1 MWEQQSSENAEA
13 IPSKDGGRFLMSIKD
28 KFMDMM
34 KISDVDDSEEFDEEF
49 DGYEEGYDEELEDED
64 FEEVEEEEEK
74 PAPKKPIFSFHRKP
88 KEEPEDFDDED
99 DGRVI
104 PFHGRLEEGETVRVI
119 KPQEFNEAQIVA
131 DFLKD
136 GKTIVV
142 NLEGIEIS
150 QAQRI
155 IDFIGG
161 ASFAVDGSLKA
172 ISNNIFIVAPGNI
185 EVSGDLRDEIVGEN
199 IISPELGKF

>member
-1 MWEQQSSENAEA
+1 MGFA
-13 IPSKDGGRFLMSIKD
+13 D
-28 KFMDMM
+28 KLLGFMKFNDT
-34 KISDVDDSEEFDEEF
+34 DDD
-49 DGYEEGYDEELEDED
+49 YDEEYSDEYEEIDEDEY
-64 FEEVEEEEEK
+64 EEEEAQEKEDTVEEAAPKKPLLSFRRKKKPEPEEEK
-74 PAPKKPIFSFHRKP
+74 PDIHL
-88 KEEPEDFDDED
+88 ETDN
-99 DGRVI
+99 RVI
-104 PFHGRLEEGETVRVI
+104 PFGGRKEEGEIVKVI

-131 DFLKD
+131 DFLKE

-161 ASFAVDGSLKA
+161 ASFAVDGTLKA

-185 EVSGDLRDEIVGEN
+185 EVSGDLRDEI
-199 IISPELGKF
+199 ISDSMLSPELGKF

>member
-1 MWEQQSSENAEA
+1 MVKFAE
-13 IPSKDGGRFLMSIKD
+13 KFLN
-28 KFMDMM
+28 MM
-34 KISDVDDSEEFDEEF
+34 KLNDVDEMTDEFDEE
-49 DGYEEGYDEELEDED
+49 YDEVTD
-64 FEEVEEEEEK
+64 VYEEEEEIDEELNEEE
-74 PAPKKPIFSFHRKP
+74 PKKPVLSFRRKKKE
-88 KEEPEDFDDED
+88 KEEEPDPEDSES
-99 DGRVI
+99 RVI
-104 PFHGRLEEGETVRVI
+104 PFHGRQEEGESVKVI

-131 DFLKD
+131 DFLKE

-185 EVSGDLRDEIVGEN
+185 EVSGDLRDEI
-199 IISPELGKF
+199 ISDSMLSPELTKF

>member
-1 MWEQQSSENAEA
+1 MVKFAE
-13 IPSKDGGRFLMSIKD
+13 KFLN
-28 KFMDMM
+28 MM
-34 KISDVDDSEEFDEEF
+34 KLNDVDEMTDEFDEE
-49 DGYEEGYDEELEDED
+49 YDEVTDAY
-64 FEEVEEEEEK
+64 EEEEEIDEELNEEE
-74 PAPKKPIFSFHRKP
+74 PKKPVLSFRRKKKE
-88 KEEPEDFDDED
+88 KEEEPDPEDSES
-99 DGRVI
+99 RVI
-104 PFHGRLEEGETVRVI
+104 PFHGRQEEGESVKVI

-131 DFLKD
+131 DFLKE

-161 ASFAVDGSLKA
+161 ASFAVGGSLKA

-185 EVSGDLRDEIVGEN
+185 EVSGDLRDEI
-199 IISPELGKF
+199 ISDSMLSPELTKF

>member
-1 MWEQQSSENAEA
+1 MGIAE
-13 IPSKDGGRFLMSIKD
+13 KFLN
-28 KFMDMM
+28 MM
-34 KISDVDDSEEFDEEF
+34 KFNDTDEYEDEFSEDYDDVTDEYDELEE
-49 DGYEEGYDEELEDED
+49 YDEEDEP
-64 FEEVEEEEEK
+64 V
-74 PAPKKPIFSFHRKP
+74 KKPILSFRRKKKP
-88 KEEPEDFDDED
+88 EEALESDHTDVDNRVVPIY
-99 DGRVI
+99 GRK
-104 PFHGRLEEGETVRVI
+104 EEGETVKVI

-131 DFLKD
+131 DFLKE

-185 EVSGDLRDEIVGEN
+185 EVSGDLRDEI
-199 IISPELGKF
+199 ISDSMLSPELTKF

>member
-1 MWEQQSSENAEA
+1 M
-13 IPSKDGGRFLMSIKD
+13 GIKD
-28 KFMDMM
+28 SFMKMM
-34 KISDVDDSEEFDEEF
+34 KINNADAAEEFDEEF
-49 DGYEEGYDEELEDED
+49 EGYEDEMI
-64 FEEVEEEEEK
+64 EEEEDEFAEDEYEEEDEYEDEEDDE
-74 PAPKKPIFSFHRKP
+74 PRKPIFSFRRKSR
-88 KEEPEDFDDED
+88 EDED
-99 DGRVI
+99 DEADSTVV
-104 PFHGRLEEGETVRVI
+104 PFHGNQGEGEETVRVI

-185 EVSGDLRDEIVGEN
+185 EVSGDLRDEIVGES

>member
-1 MWEQQSSENAEA
+1 MVKFAE
-13 IPSKDGGRFLMSIKD
+13 KFLN
-28 KFMDMM
+28 MM
-34 KISDVDDSEEFDEEF
+34 KLNYVDEMTDEFDEE
-49 DGYEEGYDEELEDED
+49 YDEVTDAY
-64 FEEVEEEEEK
+64 EEEEEIDEELNEEE
-74 PAPKKPIFSFHRKP
+74 PKKPVLSFRRKKKE
-88 KEEPEDFDDED
+88 KEEEPDPEDSES
-99 DGRVI
+99 RVI
-104 PFHGRLEEGETVRVI
+104 PFHGRQEEGESVKVI

-131 DFLKD
+131 DFLKE

-185 EVSGDLRDEIVGEN
+185 EVSGDLRDEI
-199 IISPELGKF
+199 ISDSMLSPELTKF

>member
-1 MWEQQSSENAEA
+1 MVKFAE
-13 IPSKDGGRFLMSIKD
+13 KFLN
-28 KFMDMM
+28 MM
-34 KISDVDDSEEFDEEF
+34 TLNDSDEIEDEFDEE
-49 DGYEEGYDEELEDED
+49 YDEVEQDYQEEED
-64 FEEVEEEEEK
+64 EEEEAEEQQ
-74 PAPKKPIFSFHRKP
+74 PKKPILSFRHRK
-88 KEEPEDFDDED
+88 KETEEEAAEAPETEN
-99 DGRVI
+99 RVI
-104 PFHGRLEEGETVRVI
+104 PFHGKQEEGDSVKVI
-119 KPQEFNEAQIVA
+119 KPQEFNEAQLVA
-131 DFLKD
+131 EYLKD

-185 EVSGDLRDEIVGEN
+185 EVSGDLRDEIISESML
-199 IISPELGKF
+199 SPELTKF

>member
-1 MWEQQSSENAEA
+1 
-13 IPSKDGGRFLMSIKD
+13 MSIKD
-28 KFMDMM
+28 TFMNMM
-34 KISDVDDSEEFDEEF
+34 KINDADDSEEFDEEF
-49 DGYEEGYDEELEDED
+49 DGYEEGYDEELEDEE
-64 FEEVEEEEEK
+64 FEAEEAEEEEER
-74 PAPKKPIFSFHRKP
+74 PASRKPIFSFHRKA
-88 KEEPEDFDDED
+88 KAQEEAEEFEEDA

-104 PFHGRLEEGETVRVI
+104 PFHGKQEEGETVRVI
-119 KPQEFNEAQIVA
+119 RPQEFNEAQIVA

-185 EVSGDLRDEIVGEN
+185 EVSGDLRDEIIGDN

>member
-1 MWEQQSSENAEA
+1 MGLA
-13 IPSKDGGRFLMSIKD
+13 D
-28 KFMDMM
+28 KLLNMM
-34 KISDVDDSEEFDEEF
+34 KFNDPDE
-49 DGYEEGYDEELEDED
+49 YEDEFND
-64 FEEVEEEEEK
+64 EFEEIPEEHIEE
-74 PAPKKPIFSFHRKP
+74 PAEEPEKKPILSFRRK
-88 KEEPEDFDDED
+88 KKELEEPEEELRPETDN
-99 DGRVI
+99 RVI
-104 PFHGRLEEGETVRVI
+104 PFHGRKEEGDIVKVI

-131 DFLKD
+131 DFLKE

-161 ASFAVDGSLKA
+161 ASFAVDGTLKA

-185 EVSGDLRDEIVGEN
+185 EVSGDLRDEI
-199 IISPELGKF
+199 ISDSMLSPELGKF